1 YVPNAVEKGD
11 GRANLQPLAAA
22 NKPTQL
28 VLTGINGKGVTQV
41 SLFDQGLVQVLQAAA
56 TGLEPKKPYVL
67 ALSRDAEGQ
76 GALEPLANF
85 MSNPA
90 GAAIVNAVGPL
101 RTSVETGDASARRY
115 LVIAEG
121 AGAKPGAIVQVQK
134 LQ

>member
-1 YVPNAVEKGD
+1 
-11 GRANLQPLAAA
+11 
-22 NKPTQL
+22 
-28 VLTGINGKGVTQV
+28 GVTQV

-121 AGAKPGAIVQVQK
+121 AGAKP
-134 LQ
+134 